1 MLSQE
6 LKEQVLKLPRH
17 DRLTLI
23 NAIVESLQDPPIDKA
38 RRSAA
43 IQRMEGLL
51 ATDQPAP
58 TDEEVATML
67 EGRRLEK
74 YLQ

>member
-6 LKEQVLKLPRH
+6 LKEQIFKLPPQ
-17 DRLTLI
+17 DRLALAS
-23 NAIVESLQDPPIDKA
+23 AIIEPLRTSPVSNSERA
-38 RRSAA
+38 AA

-58 TDEEVATML
+58 TDEEVEAML
-67 EGRRLEK
+67 EERRLEK
-74 YLQ
+74 YS

>member
-6 LKEQVLKLPRH
+6 LKEQIFKLSPH
-17 DRLTLI
+17 DRLALVG
-23 NAIVESLQDPPIDKA
+23 AIIESLQSTPSNSERA
-38 RRSAA
+38 AA

-58 TDEEVATML
+58 TDEEVEAML
-67 EGRRLEK
+67 GAQRLEK
-74 YLQ
+74 YL